1 MIERFHGIDRHK
13 RFSTISMLNR
23 EGQELRLIPAC
34 TNLKEYIEALG
45 PEDAVVMEAS
55 TGAFWWADQAEA
67 KGALCFILDPHNL
80 NSRTQRNTRGVL
92 ERRKVAEA
100 LPRSCVQ
107 SVLQHSNLLLTDQR
121 VVGFLGPFS
130 AAETDRV
137 LDAALLP

>member
-67 KGALCFILDPHNL
+67 KGALCFILDPHKFKIIKDSWNKTDKRDGVPRRPPFL
-80 NSRTQRNTRGVL
+80 WVRDPPWQLPVQPCSEECMERGN
-92 ERRKVAEA
+92 
-100 LPRSCVQ
+100 P
-107 SVLQHSNLLLTDQR
+107 
-121 VVGFLGPFS
+121 GP
-130 AAETDRV
+130 
-137 LDAALLP
+137 